1 MDDFDGRVAL
11 VTGASRGLGRHLAR
25 ELAAAGCSVAVTAR
39 TVAPLDELAEEIAA
53 TTGRRAIAVP
63 GDVTDPSDRAGIVD
77 RVSTLL
83 GPVDVLVNNA
93 GLARASG
100 YGDADPTRIL
110 DTNLV
115 APMELTRL
123 VLGGMRE
130 RGFGRVLNVASLA
143 GLAGLPFL
151 VDYSASKAGLVA
163 FSRALRAELA
173 GTGVSS
179 TVVSPG
185 FIGDEGMYPAYETP
199 VPWYLGTNASATIAR
214 QAVRALRRDRA
225 EVVLN
230 RLPMRPLVAV
240 GAVSDGAMRTM
251 TRTLGADDYLRGLAE
266 KRLPMSDA
274 RELLI

>member
-39 TVAPLDELAEEIAA
+39 TAGPLDALAEEIAG
-53 TTGRRAIAVP
+53 TGRRAIAVP
-63 GDVTDPSDRAGIVD
+63 GDLTDAGDRAGIVD
-77 RVSTLL
+77 RVTTAL
-83 GPVDVLVNNA
+83 GPVDILVNNA
-93 GLARASG
+93 GVARASG
-100 YGDADPTRIL
+100 YADADPSRVIA
-110 DTNLV
+110 TNLL

-143 GLAGLPFL
+143 GLAGLPYL
-151 VDYSASKAGLVA
+151 VDYSAAKAGLVA

-199 VPWYLGTNASATIAR
+199 VPWYLGTNVSATVAR

-230 RLPMRPLVAV
+230 TLPMRPLVAV

-251 TRTLGADDYLRGLAE
+251 TRTLGADAYLRGLAE
-266 KRLPMSDA
+266 KDLPYSDMP
-274 RELLI
+274 ELVV

>member
-39 TVAPLDELAEEIAA
+39 TTAPLDALAEEIAA
-53 TTGRRAIAVP
+53 TGRRAIAVP
-63 GDVTDPSDRAGIVD
+63 GDLTDAADRAGIVD
-77 RVSTLL
+77 RVTTAL

-93 GLARASG
+93 GVARASE
-100 YGDADPTRIL
+100 YVDADPSRVL
-110 DTNLV
+110 ATNLV

-123 VLGGMRE
+123 VLAGMRE

-143 GLAGLPFL
+143 GLAGLPYL
-151 VDYSASKAGLVA
+151 VDYSAAKAGLVA

-185 FIGDEGMYPAYETP
+185 FIGDEGMYRAYETP
-199 VPWYLGTNASATIAR
+199 VPWYLGTNVSATVAR

-230 RLPMRPLVAV
+230 TLPMRPLVAV

-251 TRTLGADDYLRGLAE
+251 TRTLGADAYLRGLAA
-266 KRLPMSDA
+266 KDLPYSDLP
-274 RELLI
+274 ELVV